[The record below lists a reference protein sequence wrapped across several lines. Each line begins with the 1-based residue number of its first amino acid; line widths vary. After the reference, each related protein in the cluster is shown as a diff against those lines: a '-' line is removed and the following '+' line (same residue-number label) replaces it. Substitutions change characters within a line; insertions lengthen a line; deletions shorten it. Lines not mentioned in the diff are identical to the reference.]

1 MITNKLLY
9 IKKITNKKD
18 QFYLKLY
25 FIGFIFISL
34 LETIGI
40 GLVPGFFSI
49 LLDKYIILNKFNFSQ
64 DVYNLLY
71 EFLNSE
77 NLLLIISIFIII
89 FFLLKSLFSLIFY
102 FYEAKIFND
111 LKIKISSNL
120 FKIYLR
126 KDYLFHST
134 NNPIILGRNISSEVN
149 TSVTYIKSY
158 LIFLK
163 EIIQVLMI
171 AVLLMFANLKVTI
184 FIFTILIIVSLI
196 YLKFFSKSLKDKIK
210 LSYFERGE
218 KSKII
223 NQILNAIIEVKLYK
237 KENYFLKKFTS
248 SIGREFHSTMFLDI
262 INKLPKLVIEILI
275 VFLVCS
281 TVIFTYKMQIK
292 IEAVISIIAL
302 YFFAA
307 LRIYPSINNIL
318 LQRLA
323 LISGEI
329 SINNVS
335 KDFSE
340 NLKFL
345 SDNKDVN
352 KIQRIDFQKSI
363 RLKNISFRYPERNK
377 ILNDIN
383 LEIQKNE
390 VVGIIGSTGGG
401 KSTIIKIIMGLLEP
415 SDGNIIID
423 EKNLNSIRDSWQK
436 NISYIP
442 QNFYIL
448 DDSII
453 ENIVFSEDKEKIN
466 FDRINRILKITSLD
480 KFINELPEKLNT
492 IVGPNAKKI
501 SGGQAQ
507 RIAIARALYQ
517 DTNIMI
523 FDEATNSLDADTERE
538 IIDNVYNLKSEK
550 TIIIVSHNEK
560 ILDKCDKIFKL
571 DLGKLI
577 NIK

>member
-1 MITNKLLY
+1 
-9 IKKITNKKD
+9 
-18 QFYLKLY
+18 
-25 FIGFIFISL
+25 
-34 LETIGI
+34 
-40 GLVPGFFSI
+40 
-49 LLDKYIILNKFNFSQ
+49 
-64 DVYNLLY
+64 
-71 EFLNSE
+71 
-77 NLLLIISIFIII
+77 
-89 FFLLKSLFSLIFY
+89 
-102 FYEAKIFND
+102 
-111 LKIKISSNL
+111 
-120 FKIYLR
+120 
-126 KDYLFHST
+126 
-134 NNPIILGRNISSEVN
+134 
-149 TSVTYIKSY
+149 
-158 LIFLK
+158 
-163 EIIQVLMI
+163 
-171 AVLLMFANLKVTI
+171 
-184 FIFTILIIVSLI
+184 
-196 YLKFFSKSLKDKIK
+196 
-210 LSYFERGE
+210 
-218 KSKII
+218 
-223 NQILNAIIEVKLYK
+223 
-237 KENYFLKKFTS
+237 
-248 SIGREFHSTMFLDI
+248 MFLDI

>member
-1 MITNKLLY
+1 MFGTFAAVIP
-9 IKKITNKKD
+9 
-18 QFYLKLY
+18 
-25 FIGFIFISL
+25 GIFIEL
-34 LETIGI
+34 PE
-40 GLVPGFFSI
+40 
-49 LLDKYIILNKFNFSQ
+49 
-64 DVYNLLY
+64 
-71 EFLNSE
+71 
-77 NLLLIISIFIII
+77 
-89 FFLLKSLFSLIFY
+89 
-102 FYEAKIFND
+102 
-111 LKIKISSNL
+111 
-120 FKIYLR
+120 
-126 KDYLFHST
+126 
-134 NNPIILGRNISSEVN
+134 
-149 TSVTYIKSY
+149 
-158 LIFLK
+158 
-163 EIIQVLMI
+163 
-171 AVLLMFANLKVTI
+171 
-184 FIFTILIIVSLI
+184 
-196 YLKFFSKSLKDKIK
+196 DKIK

-352 KIQRIDFQKSI
+352 KIQRINFQKSI